1 VAAARAEGQPKR
13 IGARPDGAKR
23 GAVNLSLF
31 ARGALVGLSIAA
43 PVGPIGVLC
52 IRRALRDGFRAGFV
66 AGLGAATADA
76 LYGCVAGFGLT
87 AVSGF
92 LLREQ
97 FWIALLGGALL
108 CYLGLGTL
116 RSRPPSEDRPLPAG
130 GHAAAYAST
139 FAFTLANP
147 ATILSFVAIFA
158 AFGPG
163 AVAGYGAAA
172 QLVLGVF
179 AGSAAWWLVL
189 SAGVSA
195 ARLRATPRAQRIL
208 GGLCGA
214 VLLAF
219 GVAALVRAA
228 FLR

>member
-1 VAAARAEGQPKR
+1 MAPPRAEGQPKR
-13 IGARPDGAKR
+13 IGARAAAAKR
-23 GAVNLSLF
+23 RAMVLSLL

-92 LLREQ
+92 LLRAQ

-108 CYLGLGTL
+108 CYLGVGTL

-130 GHAAAYAST
+130 GLAGAYAST
-139 FAFTLANP
+139 FALTLANP
-147 ATILSFVAIFA
+147 ATILSFVAVFA

-163 AVAGYGAAA
+163 AVAGYGWAAL
-172 QLVLGVF
+172 LVLGIF

-208 GGLCGA
+208 SRICGA
-214 VLLAF
+214 ILLAF
-219 GVAALVRAA
+219 GLAALVRAA
-228 FLR
+228 LLR